1 MKYHDYDKGSPYTKE
16 QIKRR
21 GFWINFVFY
30 GLYAAI
36 WVIFIYSIRNGGK
49 PNS

>member
-30 GLYAAI
+30 GLYVAI

>member
-21 GFWINFVFY
+21 GFWINVVFY
-30 GLYAAI
+30 GVHLAI
-36 WVIFIYSIRNGGK
+36 WVIFIHWLRNGVR
-49 PNS
+49 PPP